1 MEQSSCQR
9 SSVSVPSAAPQLALS
24 SPNPSDIRVAW
35 LPLPSG
41 LSHGQVV
48 KYKIEYGLGKEGE
61 WGWGNGELPVGKEV
75 LPQIGESVG
84 VSPSGAWE
92 SSGKEQWEARGI
104 AQCIK
109 YLCKPKDL
117 SSTPVW
123 HGGGACL

>member
-1 MEQSSCQR
+1 M
-9 SSVSVPSAAPQLALS
+9 
-24 SPNPSDIRVAW
+24 
-35 LPLPSG
+35 
-41 LSHGQVV
+41 
-48 KYKIEYGLGKEGE
+48 GLGQ
-61 WGWGNGELPVGKEV
+61 WELPVGKEV

-84 VSPSGAWE
+84 VSPSRAWE

-123 HGGGACL
+123 HGGGACW